1 MLKNTSSSIII
12 NKKGRPK
19 TFNKAQA
26 SKIAMETYWKEGIEN
41 VSLNE
46 MCRKIG
52 ESKPSVYREYGGEE
66 GLQLAALELYYKDR
80 VEPVGKILFDA
91 ESILVGI
98 KSAFDFLIN
107 EHFKDEKMGAA
118 CMFNREGMHPSE
130 NLSVM
135 CKNFI
140 EKKDKE
146 NMSFLKE
153 GLKRALD
160 KEYLNKDINIDT
172 YSVYIFNQIKLIAS
186 LSNNKQLS
194 KSTLREMVDLIMS
207 PLLPN

>member
-140 EKKDKE
+140 KKKDKE

-194 KSTLREMVDLIMS
+194 KSTLREMVDLIIT
-207 PLLPN
+207 PLLPS

>member
-1 MLKNTSSSIII
+1 MLKNTNSSSTV

-160 KEYLNKDINIDT
+160 KEYLNKGINIDT

-194 KSTLREMVDLIMS
+194 KSTLREMVDLIMT
-207 PLLPN
+207 PLSS

>member
-1 MLKNTSSSIII
+1 MNKVI
-12 NKKGRPK
+12 KKGRPK
-19 TFNKAQA
+19 TFNKDQA

-66 GLQLAALELYYKDR
+66 GLQLAALELYYKHR
-80 VEPVGKILFDA
+80 VEPVGKILFGA
-91 ESILVGI
+91 EEILVGI

-107 EHFKDEKMGAA
+107 DHFKDEKIVAA
-118 CMFNREGMHPSE
+118 CMYNREGMHPSE

-140 EKKDKE
+140 ENKDKE

-160 KEYLNKDINIDT
+160 KEDLKKGINLDA

-186 LSNNKQLS
+186 LSSKSQLP
-194 KSTLREMVDLIMS
+194 KSTLREMVDLIMT
-207 PLLPN
+207 PLSS

>member
-160 KEYLNKDINIDT
+160 KEYLNKGINIDT

-194 KSTLREMVDLIMS
+194 KSTLREMVDLIMT

>member
-1 MLKNTSSSIII
+1 MNKII
-12 NKKGRPK
+12 KKGRPK
-19 TFNKAQA
+19 TFNKDQA

-66 GLQLAALELYYKDR
+66 GLQLAALELYYKHR
-80 VEPVGKILFDA
+80 VEPVAKILFGA
-91 ESILVGI
+91 EEILVGI

-107 EHFKDEKMGAA
+107 DHFKDEKIGAA
-118 CMFNREGMHPSE
+118 CMYNREGMHPSE

-146 NMSFLKE
+146 NMFFLKE

-160 KEYLNKDINIDT
+160 KEDLKKGINIDA

-186 LSNNKQLS
+186 LSSKGQLP
-194 KSTLREMVDLIMS
+194 KSTLREMVDLIMT
-207 PLLPN
+207 PLSS

>member
-1 MLKNTSSSIII
+1 MNKVI
-12 NKKGRPK
+12 KKGRPK
-19 TFNKAQA
+19 TFNKDQA

-66 GLQLAALELYYKDR
+66 GLQLAALELYYKHR
-80 VEPVGKILFDA
+80 VEPVAKILFGA
-91 ESILVGI
+91 EEILVGI

-107 EHFKDEKMGAA
+107 DHFKDEKIIAA
-118 CMFNREGMHPSE
+118 CMYNREGMHPSE

-146 NMSFLKE
+146 NMYFLKE

-160 KEYLNKDINIDT
+160 KENLKKGINLDA

-186 LSNNKQLS
+186 LSSKSQLP
-194 KSTLREMVDLIMS
+194 KSTLREMVDLIMT
-207 PLLPN
+207 PLSS

>member
-1 MLKNTSSSIII
+1 MTKNTSSSIVV

-80 VEPVGKILFDA
+80 VEPVGKILFGA
-91 ESILVGI
+91 ENIRVGI

-160 KEYLNKDINIDT
+160 KEYLNKGINIDT

-186 LSNNKQLS
+186 LSNNKQLP
-194 KSTLREMVDLIMS
+194 KSTLREMVDLIMT

>member
-1 MLKNTSSSIII
+1 MNKVI
-12 NKKGRPK
+12 KKGRPK
-19 TFNKAQA
+19 TFNKDQA

-66 GLQLAALELYYKDR
+66 GLQLAALELYYKHR
-80 VEPVGKILFDA
+80 VEPVAKILFGA
-91 ESILVGI
+91 EEILVGI

-107 EHFKDEKMGAA
+107 DHFKDEKIVAA
-118 CMFNREGMHPSE
+118 CMYNREGMHPSE

-146 NMSFLKE
+146 NISFLKE
-153 GLKRALD
+153 ALKRALD
-160 KEYLNKDINIDT
+160 KENLKKGINLDV
-172 YSVYIFNQIKLIAS
+172 YSVYILNQIKLIAS
-186 LSNNKQLS
+186 LSSKSQLP
-194 KSTLREMVDLIMS
+194 KSTLREMVDLIMT
-207 PLLPN
+207 PLSS

>member
-160 KEYLNKDINIDT
+160 KGDLNKDINIDT

-186 LSNNKQLS
+186 LSNNNQLP
-194 KSTLREMVDLIMS
+194 KSTLREMVDLIMT

>member
-1 MLKNTSSSIII
+1 MNKVI
-12 NKKGRPK
+12 KKGRPK
-19 TFNKAQA
+19 TFNKDQA

-66 GLQLAALELYYKDR
+66 GLQLAALELYYKHR
-80 VEPVGKILFDA
+80 VEPVGKILFGA
-91 ESILVGI
+91 EEILVGI

-107 EHFKDEKMGAA
+107 DHFKDEKIVAA
-118 CMFNREGMHPSE
+118 CMYNREGMHPSE

-146 NMSFLKE
+146 NISFLKE

-160 KEYLNKDINIDT
+160 KENLKKGINLDV

-194 KSTLREMVDLIMS
+194 KSTLREMVDLIMT
-207 PLLPN
+207 PLSS

>member
-1 MLKNTSSSIII
+1 MNKVI
-12 NKKGRPK
+12 KKGRPK
-19 TFNKAQA
+19 TFNKDQA

-66 GLQLAALELYYKDR
+66 GLQLAALELYYKHR
-80 VEPVGKILFDA
+80 VEPVAKILFGA
-91 ESILVGI
+91 EEILVGI

-107 EHFKDEKMGAA
+107 DHFKDEKIGAA
-118 CMFNREGMHPSE
+118 CMYNREGMHPSE

-140 EKKDKE
+140 ENKDKE

-160 KEYLNKDINIDT
+160 KEDLKKGINLDA

-186 LSNNKQLS
+186 LSSKSQLP
-194 KSTLREMVDLIMS
+194 KSTLREMVDLIMT
-207 PLLPN
+207 PLSS

>member
-1 MLKNTSSSIII
+1 
-12 NKKGRPK
+12 
-19 TFNKAQA
+19 
-26 SKIAMETYWKEGIEN
+26 
-41 VSLNE
+41 
-46 MCRKIG
+46 
-52 ESKPSVYREYGGEE
+52 
-66 GLQLAALELYYKDR
+66 
-80 VEPVGKILFDA
+80 
-91 ESILVGI
+91 
-98 KSAFDFLIN
+98 
-107 EHFKDEKMGAA
+107 MGAA

-160 KEYLNKDINIDT
+160 KEDLNKGINIDT

>member
-1 MLKNTSSSIII
+1 MNKVI
-12 NKKGRPK
+12 KKGRPK
-19 TFNKAQA
+19 TFNKDQA

-66 GLQLAALELYYKDR
+66 GLQLAALELYYKHR
-80 VEPVGKILFDA
+80 VEPVGKILFGA
-91 ESILVGI
+91 EEILVGI

-107 EHFKDEKMGAA
+107 DHFKDEKIVAA
-118 CMFNREGMHPSE
+118 CMYNREGMHPSE

-146 NMSFLKE
+146 NISFLKE

-160 KEYLNKDINIDT
+160 KENLKKGINLDV

-186 LSNNKQLS
+186 LSSKSQLP
-194 KSTLREMVDLIMS
+194 KSTLREMVDLIMT
-207 PLLPN
+207 PLSS

>member
-1 MLKNTSSSIII
+1 MNKVI
-12 NKKGRPK
+12 KKGRPK
-19 TFNKAQA
+19 TFNKDQA

-66 GLQLAALELYYKDR
+66 GLQLAALELYYKHR
-80 VEPVGKILFDA
+80 VEPVAKILFGA
-91 ESILVGI
+91 EEILVGI

-107 EHFKDEKMGAA
+107 DHFKDEKIVAA
-118 CMFNREGMHPSE
+118 CMYNREGMHPSE

-146 NMSFLKE
+146 NISFLKE
-153 GLKRALD
+153 GLKRAVD
-160 KEYLNKDINIDT
+160 KENLKKGINLDV

-186 LSNNKQLS
+186 LSSKSQLP
-194 KSTLREMVDLIMS
+194 KSTLREMVDLIMT
-207 PLLPN
+207 PLSS

>member
-140 EKKDKE
+140 KKKDKE

-160 KEYLNKDINIDT
+160 KEGLNKGINIDT

>member
-66 GLQLAALELYYKDR
+66 GLQLAALELYYKHR
-80 VEPVGKILFDA
+80 VEPVAKILFGA
-91 ESILVGI
+91 EDILAGI
-98 KSAFDFLIN
+98 KSAFNFLIN
-107 EHFKDEKMGAA
+107 DHFKDEKMGAA
-118 CMFNREGMHPSE
+118 CMYYREGMHPSKT
-130 NLSVM
+130 LSVI

-160 KEYLNKDINIDT
+160 KEYLNKGINIDT

>member
-1 MLKNTSSSIII
+1 MNKVI
-12 NKKGRPK
+12 KKGRPK
-19 TFNKAQA
+19 TFNKDQA

-66 GLQLAALELYYKDR
+66 GLQLAALELYYKHR
-80 VEPVGKILFDA
+80 VEPVAKILFGA
-91 ESILVGI
+91 EEILVGI

-107 EHFKDEKMGAA
+107 DHFKDEKIVAA
-118 CMFNREGMHPSE
+118 CMYNREGMHPSE

-160 KEYLNKDINIDT
+160 KEDLKKGINLDA

-186 LSNNKQLS
+186 LSSKSQLP
-194 KSTLREMVDLIMS
+194 KSTLREMVDLIMT
-207 PLLPN
+207 PLSS

>member
-1 MLKNTSSSIII
+1 MNKVI
-12 NKKGRPK
+12 KKGRPK
-19 TFNKAQA
+19 TFNKDQA

-66 GLQLAALELYYKDR
+66 GLQLAALELYYKHR
-80 VEPVGKILFDA
+80 VEPVAKILFGA
-91 ESILVGI
+91 EEILVGI

-107 EHFKDEKMGAA
+107 DHFKDEKIVAA
-118 CMFNREGMHPSE
+118 CMYNREGMHPSE

-140 EKKDKE
+140 ENKDKE
-146 NMSFLKE
+146 HMSFLKE

-160 KEYLNKDINIDT
+160 KEDLKKGINLDA

-186 LSNNKQLS
+186 LSSKSQLP
-194 KSTLREMVDLIMS
+194 KSTLREMVDLIMT
-207 PLLPN
+207 PLSS

>member
-1 MLKNTSSSIII
+1 MLKNTNSSSTV

-160 KEYLNKDINIDT
+160 KEYLNKGINIDT

>member
-1 MLKNTSSSIII
+1 MLKNTNSSSTV

-19 TFNKAQA
+19 TFNKDQA

-160 KEYLNKDINIDT
+160 KEYLNKGINIDT

-186 LSNNKQLS
+186 LSNNNQLS
-194 KSTLREMVDLIMS
+194 KSTLREMVDLIMT

>member
-1 MLKNTSSSIII
+1 MNKVI
-12 NKKGRPK
+12 KKGRPK
-19 TFNKAQA
+19 TFNKDQA

-66 GLQLAALELYYKDR
+66 GLQLAALELYYKHR
-80 VEPVGKILFDA
+80 VEPVGKILFGA
-91 ESILVGI
+91 EEILVGI

-107 EHFKDEKMGAA
+107 DHFKDEKIVAA
-118 CMFNREGMHPSE
+118 CMYNREGMHPSE

-146 NMSFLKE
+146 NMFFLKE

-160 KEYLNKDINIDT
+160 KEDLKKGINIDA

-186 LSNNKQLS
+186 LSSKGQLP
-194 KSTLREMVDLIMS
+194 KSTLREMVDLIMT
-207 PLLPN
+207 PLSS

>member
-1 MLKNTSSSIII
+1 MNKVI
-12 NKKGRPK
+12 KKGRPK
-19 TFNKAQA
+19 TFNKDQA

-66 GLQLAALELYYKDR
+66 GLQLAALELYYKHR
-80 VEPVGKILFDA
+80 VEPVAKILFGA
-91 ESILVGI
+91 EEILVGI

-107 EHFKDEKMGAA
+107 DHFKDEKIVAA
-118 CMFNREGMHPSE
+118 CMYNREGMHPSE

-140 EKKDKE
+140 ENKDKE

-160 KEYLNKDINIDT
+160 KEDLKKGINIDA

-186 LSNNKQLS
+186 LSSKGQLP
-194 KSTLREMVDLIMS
+194 KSTLREMVDLIMT
-207 PLLPN
+207 PLSS

>member
-1 MLKNTSSSIII
+1 MSCL
-12 NKKGRPK
+12 P
-19 TFNKAQA
+19 TFF
-26 SKIAMETYWKEGIEN
+26 Y
-41 VSLNE
+41 
-46 MCRKIG
+46 
-52 ESKPSVYREYGGEE
+52 
-66 GLQLAALELYYKDR
+66 
-80 VEPVGKILFDA
+80 F
-91 ESILVGI
+91 
-98 KSAFDFLIN
+98 
-107 EHFKDEKMGAA
+107 
-118 CMFNREGMHPSE
+118 
-130 NLSVM
+130 
-135 CKNFI
+135 KNFI

-160 KEYLNKDINIDT
+160 KEYLNKGINIDT

>member
-160 KEYLNKDINIDT
+160 KEYLNKGINIDT
-172 YSVYIFNQIKLIAS
+172 YSVYIFNQLKLIAS

-194 KSTLREMVDLIMS
+194 KSTLREMVDLIMT

>member
-1 MLKNTSSSIII
+1 MNKVI
-12 NKKGRPK
+12 KKGRPK
-19 TFNKAQA
+19 TFNKDQA

-66 GLQLAALELYYKDR
+66 GLQLAALELYYKHR
-80 VEPVGKILFDA
+80 VEPVAKILFGA
-91 ESILVGI
+91 EEILVGI

-107 EHFKDEKMGAA
+107 DHFKDEKIGAA
-118 CMFNREGMHPSE
+118 CMYNREGMHPSE

-140 EKKDKE
+140 ENKDKE
-146 NMSFLKE
+146 HMSFLKE

-160 KEYLNKDINIDT
+160 KEDLKKGINLDA

-186 LSNNKQLS
+186 LSSKSQLP
-194 KSTLREMVDLIMS
+194 KSTLREMVDLIMT
-207 PLLPN
+207 PLSS

>member
-1 MLKNTSSSIII
+1 MNKII
-12 NKKGRPK
+12 KKGRPK
-19 TFNKAQA
+19 TFNKDQA

-66 GLQLAALELYYKDR
+66 GLQLAALELYYKHR
-80 VEPVGKILFDA
+80 VEPVAKILFGA
-91 ESILVGI
+91 EEILVGI

-107 EHFKDEKMGAA
+107 DHFKDEKIVAA
-118 CMFNREGMHPSE
+118 CMYNREGMHPSE

-146 NMSFLKE
+146 NMFFLKE

-160 KEYLNKDINIDT
+160 KEDLKKGINIDA

-186 LSNNKQLS
+186 LSSKGQLP
-194 KSTLREMVDLIMS
+194 KSTLREMVDLIMT
-207 PLLPN
+207 PLSS

>member
-1 MLKNTSSSIII
+1 MNKVI
-12 NKKGRPK
+12 KKGRPK
-19 TFNKAQA
+19 TFNKDQA

-66 GLQLAALELYYKDR
+66 GLQLAALELYYKHR
-80 VEPVGKILFDA
+80 VEPVAKILFGA
-91 ESILVGI
+91 EEILVGI

-107 EHFKDEKMGAA
+107 DHFKDEKIVAA
-118 CMFNREGMHPSE
+118 CMYNREDMHPSE

-146 NMSFLKE
+146 AISFLKE
-153 GLKRALD
+153 GFKKALD
-160 KEYLNKDINIDT
+160 KEDLKKGINLDA
-172 YSVYIFNQIKLIAS
+172 YSQYISSQLKLIAS
-186 LSNNKQLS
+186 LSNNNKLP
-194 KSTLREMVDLIMS
+194 KSTLREMVDLIMTPILS
-207 PLLPN
+207 D

>member
-160 KEYLNKDINIDT
+160 KKYLNKGINIDT

>member
-1 MLKNTSSSIII
+1 MNKVI
-12 NKKGRPK
+12 KKGRPK
-19 TFNKAQA
+19 TFNKDQA

-66 GLQLAALELYYKDR
+66 GLQLAALELYYKHR
-80 VEPVGKILFDA
+80 VEPVAKILFGA
-91 ESILVGI
+91 EEILVGI

-107 EHFKDEKMGAA
+107 DHFKDEKIGAA
-118 CMFNREGMHPSE
+118 CMYNREGMHPSE

-146 NMSFLKE
+146 NMYFLKE

-160 KEYLNKDINIDT
+160 KENLKKGINLDA

-186 LSNNKQLS
+186 LSSKSQLP
-194 KSTLREMVDLIMS
+194 KSTLREMVDLIMT
-207 PLLPN
+207 PLSS

>member
-1 MLKNTSSSIII
+1 MTKNATSSIVV

-19 TFNKAQA
+19 TFNKSQA

-66 GLQLAALELYYKDR
+66 GLQLAALELYYKHR
-80 VEPVGKILFDA
+80 VEPVGKILFGA
-91 ESILVGI
+91 EEILVGI

-107 EHFKDEKMGAA
+107 DHFKDEKIVAA
-118 CMFNREGMHPSE
+118 CMYNREGMHPSE

-160 KEYLNKDINIDT
+160 KEYLNKGINIDT
-172 YSVYIFNQIKLIAS
+172 YSVYIFNQLKLIAS

>member
-1 MLKNTSSSIII
+1 
-12 NKKGRPK
+12 
-19 TFNKAQA
+19 
-26 SKIAMETYWKEGIEN
+26 METYWKEGIEN

-80 VEPVGKILFDA
+80 VEPVGKILFEA

-160 KEYLNKDINIDT
+160 KEYLNKGINIDT

-194 KSTLREMVDLIMS
+194 KSTLREMVDLIMI
-207 PLLPN
+207 PLFPN

>member
-1 MLKNTSSSIII
+1 MNKVI
-12 NKKGRPK
+12 KKGRPK
-19 TFNKAQA
+19 TFNKDQA

-66 GLQLAALELYYKDR
+66 GLQLAALELYYKHR
-80 VEPVGKILFDA
+80 VEPVAKILFGA
-91 ESILVGI
+91 EEILVGI

-107 EHFKDEKMGAA
+107 DHFKDEKIVAA
-118 CMFNREGMHPSE
+118 CMYNREGMHPSE

-146 NMSFLKE
+146 NISFLKE

-160 KEYLNKDINIDT
+160 KENLKKGINLDV

-186 LSNNKQLS
+186 LSSKSQLP
-194 KSTLREMVDLIMS
+194 KSTLREMVDLIMT
-207 PLLPN
+207 PLSS

>member
-107 EHFKDEKMGAA
+107 EHFEDEKMGAA

-160 KEYLNKDINIDT
+160 KEYLNKGINIDT

>member
-160 KEYLNKDINIDT
+160 KEYLNKGINIDT

-186 LSNNKQLS
+186 LSNNNQLS
-194 KSTLREMVDLIMS
+194 KSTLREMVDLIMT